1 MLSGVREENMKN
13 LIAIDDLETTV
24 APAGVGGPVIIE
36 IIFVVI
42 FLSESLTAN
51 NP

>member
-1 MLSGVREENMKN
+1 MRPREVIMRNFIE
-13 LIAIDDLETTV
+13 IDDLETSI

-42 FLSESLTAN
+42 FLSN
-51 NP
+51 NAPTG